1 MSKIDI
7 IRKLSSRKFWVALIG
22 FVSAMM
28 FAFNYAEAD
37 VEKVA
42 GIITAGSTL
51 IVYILAEAHVDANR
65 DSSIG
70 NTYNTYYPEF
80 LSTIEE
86 DDEALD

>member
-1 MSKIDI
+1 MIDWKA
-7 IRKLSSRKFWVALIG
+7 KLSSRKFWVALIG

-70 NTYNTYYPEF
+70 NTYNTYYPDGF

>member
-1 MSKIDI
+1 MIDWKA
-7 IRKLSSRKFWVALIG
+7 KLSSRKFWVALIG

-70 NTYNTYYPEF
+70 NTYNTYYPDGF
-80 LSTIEE
+80 LSTIEQD

>member
-1 MSKIDI
+1 MIDWKA
-7 IRKLSSRKFWVALIG
+7 KLSSRKFWVALIG

-70 NTYNTYYPEF
+70 NTINFYG
-80 LSTIEE
+80 
-86 DDEALD
+86 D

>member
-1 MSKIDI
+1 MIDWKN
-7 IRKLSSRKFWVALIG
+7 KLSSRKFWVALIG

-65 DSSIG
+65 QEVIIL
-70 NTYNTYYPEF
+70 E
-80 LSTIEE
+80 EE
-86 DDEALD
+86 DLEEVE

>member
-1 MSKIDI
+1 MIDW
-7 IRKLSSRKFWVALIG
+7 RNKLSSRKFWVALIG

-37 VEKVA
+37 IEKVA

-65 DSSIG
+65 TEYIEIID
-70 NTYNTYYPEF
+70 NEEKAPE
-80 LSTIEE
+80 
-86 DDEALD
+86 

>member
-1 MSKIDI
+1 MIDWKQ
-7 IRKLSSRKFWVALIG
+7 KLSSRKFWVALIG

-37 VEKVA
+37 IEKVA

-70 NTYNTYYPEF
+70 NTYNTYYPDGF

-86 DDEALD
+86 DDEALE

>member
-1 MSKIDI
+1 MIDWKS
-7 IRKLSSRKFWVALIG
+7 KLSSRKFWVALIG
-22 FVSAMM
+22 FISAMM

-65 DSSIG
+65 QEVIILD
-70 NTYNTYYPEF
+70 
-80 LSTIEE
+80 EE
-86 DDEALD
+86 DLEEVE

>member
-1 MSKIDI
+1 MIDWKN
-7 IRKLSSRKFWVALIG
+7 KLSSRKFWVALIG

-37 VEKVA
+37 IEKVA

-65 DSSIG
+65 
-70 NTYNTYYPEF
+70 
-80 LSTIEE
+80 IEYIE
-86 DDEALD
+86 IINDEEVE

>member
-1 MSKIDI
+1 MIDWKQ
-7 IRKLSSRKFWVALIG
+7 KLSSRKFWVALIG

-65 DSSIG
+65 QEVIILD
-70 NTYNTYYPEF
+70 
-80 LSTIEE
+80 EE
-86 DDEALD
+86 DLEEVE